1 MKKVITKKIVI
12 DLRKNYGGLIGYA
25 KEYLFPA
32 LYKEKVEFS
41 FQWSVPKSEGNRYI
55 TKDIVTCIKYNRRLK
70 ENKYFYSYKDTFVG
84 KESENKNVYYLVGP
98 STGSAADEYIA
109 MIKENGLGTIVGENT
124 GGEGL
129 GDSFVCNR
137 LSNSSLV
144 YVYYPSDSDSADG
157 KSNSV
162 YGTEP
167 HIYINQTLE
176 DYKKQQEFVKKEME
190 NEYSSKVEYDAVLK
204 WVLKN

>member
-1 MKKVITKKIVI
+1 M
-12 DLRKNYGGLIGYA
+12 
-25 KEYLFPA
+25 
-32 LYKEKVEFS
+32 
-41 FQWSVPKSEGNRYI
+41 PKSEGNRYI

-109 MIKENGLGTIVGENT
+109 MIKENGLGTSVGENT

-129 GDSFVCNR
+129 GDSFVCNI

-144 YVYYPSDSDSADG
+144 YVYYPSDNDSADG

-176 DYKKQQEFVKKEME
+176 DYKKQQEFVKKERE
-190 NEYSSKVEYDAVLK
+190 NEYSSKLEYDTVLK
-204 WVLKN
+204 WVLEN